1 MKRID
6 LKSLNKVLINS
17 IKAITENPMKLK
29 GVDTHEAIK
38 KAVQDLD
45 EAYEKEAGAKLGT
58 GLEAGEIPEHLI
70 IKDK

>member
-29 GVDTHEAIK
+29 NVDAHEAIK

-58 GLEAGEIPEHLI
+58 GLNVDEIPEHLL